1 MRIVELRSDTK
12 TLPTPAMR
20 ESMATSQYG
29 DDMVG
34 DDPTVNRLEEMA
46 ADMLGKE
53 AGLLLSSGTMGN
65 LVPILALCQRGDDI
79 IIGDKSH
86 IYRAEAGGASALGGV
101 AYHPIPNLPDG
112 TLDPDE
118 VEVNIHPADQHYSP
132 TRLIALENTHNSC
145 NGRAL
150 TSDEIASVAVV
161 AHEYDI
167 PLHIDGARL
176 FNAAVALETPPA
188 ELVKDAD
195 TVTFCLSKGLGCP
208 AGSLL
213 VGDHET
219 IDKAR
224 KVRKMLGGAMR
235 QAGIIAAPGIV
246 ALETMIDRLAD
257 DHANARKLARGL
269 ATIPGFEID
278 PGDVHTNL
286 VFVTTTDELP
296 AGIAGKLAEQGIM
309 VGDRGNNL
317 WRLVTHNDVLS
328 DDIDHALDV
337 IETTVRESMT

>member
-1 MRIVELRSDTK
+1 MT
-12 TLPTPAMR
+12 
-20 ESMATSQYG
+20 TS
-29 DDMVG
+29 
-34 DDPTVNRLEEMA
+34 
-46 ADMLGKE
+46 
-53 AGLLLSSGTMGN
+53 SSGTSRTSTARR
-65 LVPILALCQRGDDI
+65 P
-79 IIGDKSH
+79 
-86 IYRAEAGGASALGGV
+86 EGASALGGV

-112 TLDPDE
+112 TLDPEE
-118 VEVNIHPADQHYSP
+118 VEANIHPADQHYSP

-219 IDKAR
+219 IYKAR

-257 DHANARKLARGL
+257 DHANARKLARGH
-269 ATIPGFEID
+269 
-278 PGDVHTNL
+278 GDYTWVRGRSGRRPHEPRLCDNHGR
-286 VFVTTTDELP
+286 V
-296 AGIAGKLAEQGIM
+296 AG
-309 VGDRGNNL
+309 GN
-317 WRLVTHNDVLS
+317 R
-328 DDIDHALDV
+328 
-337 IETTVRESMT
+337 R

>member
-20 ESMATSQYG
+20 EAMAASRYG
-29 DDMVG
+29 DDMEG
-34 DDPTVNRLEEMA
+34 DDPTVNRLEAMA

-79 IIGDKSH
+79 IVGDKSH

-101 AYHPIPNLPDG
+101 AYNPIPNQPDG
-112 TLDPDE
+112 TLDPAE
-118 VEVNIHPADQHYSP
+118 VEANIHPADQHYSR
-132 TRLIALENTHNSC
+132 TRLIALENTHNAC

-150 TSDEIASVAVV
+150 TPDDIKPVAGV
-161 AHEYDI
+161 AHAHGI

-195 TVTFCLSKGLGCP
+195 TATFCLSKGLGCP
-208 AGSLL
+208 VGSLL

-235 QAGIIAAPGIV
+235 QAGVIAAPGIV

-257 DHANARKLARGL
+257 DHANARRLAQGLSRIRG
-269 ATIPGFEID
+269 FDID
-278 PGDVHTNL
+278 PKDVHTNL
-286 VFVTTTDELP
+286 VFVSITPEMP
-296 AGIAGKLAEQGIM
+296 AGIEGKLNERGIK
-309 VGDRGNNL
+309 VGDRGNGT
-317 WRLVTHNDVLS
+317 WRLVTHNDVS
-328 DDIDHALDV
+328 SEDIDYALDV
-337 IETTVRESMT
+337 IETTIEESIV